1 MFNEGHR
8 SGASS
13 CTCYNSHIS
22 YFESIRHIMTQP
34 SSGQDLLNLLLRGGL
49 SAGPSP
55 SSSSTQ
61 EKNGNATGHQ
71 QSQLPPS
78 ISPSRPVINAQ
89 QSQKTSLSGQ
99 ETLEALFSSLRSSA
113 PPNANISPSAVNH
126 AERQAQA
133 ASPSIAAASKS
144 SHRAPATSPLL
155 DNHQGRNLLLSMLNV
170 RSIPVEETDAPSSSK
185 LSLRDETLTQNKP
198 EQDNSL
204 IAGGIQITQSE
215 DSTNFQKQ
223 PHDANGILSPLSRD
237 LPPKEEESSP
247 VVSTQAQGAPESE
260 KVQTDQNIDN
270 ETEQQSPN
278 KATYV
283 QEGDSESPADREV
296 SPVNSSRNAEL
307 TEDISLVKPS
317 SESASRPQFP
327 EPKTQS
333 MFIDPEALVEESNA
347 EPNEEQQTTASQ
359 DPIHEVRIIADPP
372 SRNNDEEVTDRLPIS
387 RFTTAPQYC
396 KGKQIAVNGLIAYGT
411 RAGRVRV
418 IDPDSG
424 ARLIKKLHSGLVRD
438 MDMSSELVL
447 DSERKIR
454 RLATCYQNALTVWQ
468 IPSAFSTDDVPH
480 PIVCEAIFA
489 PDSTISTVKFCP
501 SDPQLLLFTLSNDS
515 AVYVIDLDGLHGVTP
530 LQFHASDL
538 GRFRRLALPSVSYSI
553 DYDATMA
560 DRGQ

>member
-1 MFNEGHR
+1 
-8 SGASS
+8 
-13 CTCYNSHIS
+13 
-22 YFESIRHIMTQP
+22 MTQS
-34 SSGQDLLNLLLRGGL
+34 SSGQDLLNLLLRGEL

-61 EKNGNATGHQ
+61 EKNGNATGPQ
-71 QSQLPPS
+71 QSQLPPP

-89 QSQKTSLSGQ
+89 QSQKTPLSGQ

-133 ASPSIAAASKS
+133 ASPSIAAASRS
-144 SHRAPATSPLL
+144 SHRTPVTSPPL
-155 DNHQGRNLLLSMLNV
+155 DNQQGRNLLLSMLNV
-170 RSIPVEETDAPSSSK
+170 RSIPVEETDPSSSSK
-185 LSLRDETLTQNKP
+185 LPLHDEGPTQNKP
-198 EQDNSL
+198 DQDDSL
-204 IAGGIQITQSE
+204 IPASIEITQS
-215 DSTNFQKQ
+215 DDPVISQKQ
-223 PHDANGILSPLSRD
+223 QHDTDGIPPPPSHD
-237 LPPKEEESSP
+237 LPPQAEESSP
-247 VVSTQAQGAPESE
+247 VVRMQAQGDPESE
-260 KVQTDQNIDN
+260 KVQTDRSIDN
-270 ETEQQSPN
+270 EVISEQQSLN

-283 QEGDSESPADREV
+283 QEGDSESPTERET
-296 SPVNSSRNAEL
+296 SPAKSSKNAEL

-317 SESASRPQFP
+317 SESASRPHFP

-333 MFIDPEALVEESNA
+333 MFIDPEALVEEPNA
-347 EPNEEQQTTASQ
+347 EPNMEQQTAASQ
-359 DPIHEVRIIADPP
+359 DSVHEVRIPADQP
-372 SRNNDEEVTDRLPIS
+372 SRNYDEEVTERLPIS

-468 IPSAFSTDDVPH
+468 IPSTFSTDDVPH
-480 PIVCEAIFA
+480 AIVCEAVFA
-489 PDSTISTVKFCP
+489 PDNTISTVTFCP
-501 SDPQLLLFTLSNDS
+501 SDRQLLLFTLLNDS
-515 AVYVIDLDGLHGVTP
+515 AVYVIDLAGLPGVTP
-530 LQFHASDL
+530 LQIHASDL
-538 GRFRRLALPSVSYSI
+538 ERLRRLALPSVSHSI
-553 DYDATMA
+553 RYAGINT
-560 DRGQ
+560 DRDL